1 MTPRLASLPFR
12 TLQNLLVPPHD
23 AVPRRQNVLRCL
35 FTSVVATRRGRLVF
49 SAYFHAHNDDRPPK
63 YRRGILV
70 SIGIYC
76 YWPSDFTHQV
86 TFRVSLIIFF
96 CGLPHIAADLTIPA
110 HVVSDSPWRRGQPR
124 LARNRPRPLTI
135 FWHADNAKLAEVQDF
150 LVSNISGTEE
160 RGEKRPS
167 LVML

>member
-35 FTSVVATRRGRLVF
+35 FTSVVATRHRRLVF
-49 SAYFHAHNDDRPPK
+49 SAYFHAHYDDRPPK

-96 CGLPHIAADLTIPA
+96 CGLPHIAADLPIPA

-135 FWHADNAKLAEVQDF
+135 FWHAENAKLAEVQDF
-150 LVSNISGTEE
+150 LISNISGVKKGH
-160 RGEKRPS
+160 R
-167 LVML
+167 